1 MARPAPERLRLA
13 ICKSGAPSAGP
24 GLAKHLVSRMA
35 HTVTPDLDPS
45 SPPPSRSGEG
55 SGTPASGHPMV
66 GGGAPVR
73 YTPPHPHRVIA
84 ARVAVDTGRILRWIY
99 AVRVAI
105 ATAILLAAV
114 FAWGDAE
121 PTDTLV
127 ATLAFALGSLAT
139 VASAMWSE
147 IWRRKAGRIFYL
159 LQFALDLLLV
169 TAAVHLTG
177 GAGSQFAAMYV
188 LIIALA
194 AIVLAVPDAVMVA
207 GLAGVLYCFDAFVL
221 RGGPGANSP
230 LNPGGGTGGV
240 WVQLAVLGLVTVGSV
255 LVGQRLRQVTPG
267 GDALAAALVKVQ
279 LEAADILRTIRSG
292 IITVDRAGRLLY
304 ANPAAEDLLGIK
316 LRQRIGRPMLAELA
330 ALSSELATSL
340 ERSAR
345 DGLRLTRQQ
354 GTLRRDGHAVA
365 IGVTTTIADA
375 HGAPAD
381 HATVETV
388 TAIFQ
393 DISDTKR
400 AEALTLRNERLQAIA
415 ELSASL
421 AHEIKN
427 PLASIRS
434 AAEQLDGR
442 RDKSVTSDDDDEH
455 ILFGLILR
463 ETDRLSRLLTEFLD
477 FARVRRTT
485 VASIDIDALAHGVV
499 TLVRAHPDRAPM
511 VRVDATVET
520 SAHELEGDDDLLH
533 RAMFNLLLNGVQAV
547 GGREG
552 AVSLSIAAARR
563 EEVAAVAANADDA
576 GTQWLAIRVQD
587 DGPGIDATV
596 RDRLFDPFVTT
607 RAGGSGLGLPLVHR
621 AAEAHG
627 GHVTVESDAAG
638 TCFTLLLPLRG
649 SARLPDLALA
659 TAA

>member
-1 MARPAPERLRLA
+1 MT
-13 ICKSGAPSAGP
+13 
-24 GLAKHLVSRMA
+24 
-35 HTVTPDLDPS
+35 HTVTADSDPTVPPATGPGV
-45 SPPPSRSGEG
+45 SPGM
-55 SGTPASGHPMV
+55 PAV
-66 GGGAPVR
+66 GQEALAGGAPVR
-73 YTPPHPHRVIA
+73 YTPPHPHRVVA
-84 ARVAVDTGRILRWIY
+84 ARVAVDTGRVLRWVY

-105 ATAILLAAV
+105 ATAILLGAV

-121 PTDTLV
+121 PKDTLV

-147 IWRRKAGRIFYL
+147 IWRRKVGRTFYL

-169 TAAVHLTG
+169 TAAVHVTG
-177 GAGSQFAAMYV
+177 GAGSQFAAIYV
-188 LIIALA
+188 LVIALA

-207 GLAGVLYCFDAFVL
+207 GLAGGLYCFDAFVL
-221 RGGPGANSP
+221 RGGPGASSP

-316 LRQRIGRPMLAELA
+316 LRQRIGRPMLGELA
-330 ALSSELATSL
+330 SLSPELASSL

-354 GTLRRDGHAVA
+354 GTLRRDGHDVA

-375 HGAPAD
+375 HGAAAD
-381 HATVETV
+381 SVTVETV

-434 AAEQLDGR
+434 AAEQLDAR
-442 RDKSVTSDDDDEH
+442 RDTSITRVDDDEH

-477 FARVRRTT
+477 FARVRRST
-485 VASIDIDALAHGVV
+485 VSSIDIDSLAHGVL
-499 TLVRAHPDRAPM
+499 TLVRAHPDRGQA
-511 VRVDATVET
+511 VRVEATVET

-533 RAMFNLLLNGVQAV
+533 RAIFNLLLNGVQAV
-547 GGREG
+547 GREG
-552 AVSLSIAAARR
+552 TVSLSIAP
-563 EEVAAVAANADDA
+563 ADRDELVSVGVDLDEA
-576 GTQWLAIRVQD
+576 TTQWLAIRVQD
-587 DGPGIDATV
+587 NGPGIDASI

-627 GHVTVESDAAG
+627 GHVTVESTDAG

-649 SARLPDLALA
+649 SARPSLPTLA

>member
-1 MARPAPERLRLA
+1 MARQPREPPGLA
-13 ICKSGAPSAGP
+13 ICKTGRPSARP
-24 GLAKHLVSRMA
+24 GLAKHLVTAMTRS
-35 HTVTPDLDPS
+35 VTPDVAHGS
-45 SPPPSRSGEG
+45 SPADGQRAA
-55 SGTPASGHPMV
+55 SGTPASGHRPVV
-66 GGGAPVR
+66 GGTPVR

-84 ARVAVDTGRILRWIY
+84 ARVAVDSGRVLRWVY
-99 AVRVAI
+99 AVRVAV

-147 IWRRKAGRIFYL
+147 IWRRKAGRRFYL
-159 LQFALDLLLV
+159 LQFTIDLLLV
-169 TAAVHLTG
+169 TAAVHVTG
-177 GAGSQFAAMYV
+177 GAGSQFAAIYV
-188 LIIALA
+188 LVIALA
-194 AIVLAVPDAVMVA
+194 AIVLAVPDALIVS
-207 GLAGVLYCFDAFVL
+207 GLAGAFYCFDAFVL
-221 RGGPGANSP
+221 RGGPGASSP

-255 LVGQRLRQVTPG
+255 LVGQRLRQVAPG

-292 IITVDRAGRLLY
+292 IITVDRGGRLLY

-316 LRQRIGRPMLAELA
+316 LRQRIGRPMLAELGVV
-330 ALSSELATSL
+330 SPELASSL

-345 DGLRLTRQQ
+345 EGTRLTRQQ
-354 GTLRRDGHAVA
+354 GILRRDGHDVP

-381 HATVETV
+381 SESVETV

-400 AEALTLRNERLQAIA
+400 AQTLTVRNERLQAIA

-434 AAEQLDGR
+434 AAEQLDAR
-442 RDKSVTSDDDDEH
+442 RDQRSVSDDDEH
-455 ILFGLILR
+455 VLFGLILR

-477 FARVRRTT
+477 FARVRRST
-485 VASIDIDALAHGVV
+485 VEPIDVDTLAHGVL
-499 TLVRAHPDRAPM
+499 TLVRAHPDRHPN
-511 VRVDATVET
+511 VRVEATVET
-520 SAHELEGDDDLLH
+520 STHQLEGDDDLLH
-533 RAMFNLLLNGVQAV
+533 RAIFNLLLNGVQAV
-547 GGREG
+547 GSSGT
-552 AVSLSIAAARR
+552 VSLTIAPASR
-563 EEVAAVAANADDA
+563 EDVERATVSSDEATTD
-576 GTQWLAIRVQD
+576 WLAIRVHD
-587 DGPGIDATV
+587 DGPGIDSSV

-607 RAGGSGLGLPLVHR
+607 RVGGSGLGLPLVHR

-627 GHVTVESDAAG
+627 GLVSVDSDALG

-649 SARLPDLALA
+649 SAHIALPSPSLA
-659 TAA
+659 AAA